1 MANPADFDHHAD
13 VMRYHSDADNA
24 HIDKIVKHLGI
35 ALRGNDSSLV
45 SCSDESELHRIR
57 DGFAAKKLGL
67 SPDEAMEHIRKVC
80 EEMKGDNRKR
90 RVTFLYKLAKHT
102 GKLDSL

>member
-1 MANPADFDHHAD
+1 MANPADFDHHGD
-13 VMRYHSDADNA
+13 VKRYHADADDA

-45 SCSDESELHRIR
+45 SCSDESELHRVR

-67 SPDEAMEHIRKVC
+67 GPDEAMTHIKNVC
-80 EEMKGDNRKR
+80 EEMKGDRNKR

-102 GKLDSL
+102 GKLDHI

>member
-1 MANPADFDHHAD
+1 MQDPTTFDHHAD
-13 VMRYHSDADNA
+13 VKRYHADADDA

-45 SCSDESELHRIR
+45 SCSDETELHRVR

-67 SPDEAMEHIRKVC
+67 SGDEAMGYIKTIC
-80 EEMKGDNRKR
+80 DEMKGDRNKR
-90 RVTFLYKLAKHT
+90 RVTFLYKLAKHS
-102 GKLDSL
+102 GKLDHM